1 MLSQKYLIV
10 LLFALE
16 TEQGIRNLEV
26 IKAHQLTADDPDY
39 AIRDLYK
46 SIDQEEFPS
55 WTFNIQVMT
64 FEQAEKFR
72 WDPFD
77 VTKVSVFVKYFPL
90 INACIYLNYGILF
103 NYRCGR
109 MLIFH

>member
-1 MLSQKYLIV
+1 M
-10 LLFALE
+10 E

-103 NYRCGR
+103 NYRCGH